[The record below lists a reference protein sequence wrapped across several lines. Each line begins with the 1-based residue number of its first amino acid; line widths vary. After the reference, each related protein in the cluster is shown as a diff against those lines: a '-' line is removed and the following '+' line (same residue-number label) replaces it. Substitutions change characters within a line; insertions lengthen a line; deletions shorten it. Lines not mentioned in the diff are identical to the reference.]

1 MSLVSLV
8 SLVFPCFALFVRSSL
23 CGHSVFR
30 VKWLYEVD
38 EVDGCL
44 VKIDRMDTR

>member
-1 MSLVSLV
+1 MSLVTLV

-38 EVDGCL
+38 GFCL